1 MENYKNKIYARLD
14 KNNIVLKMFSSV
26 FEQPLKSDILIEE
39 GNEDYHAHVHLKYTV
54 RDESGNYNYKYE
66 NDKIV
71 ELTDE
76 EKEVLFPKQ
85 EIQTSENEMLISN
98 LLLDNAELKNKATE
112 LEELTSTLMLQ
123 IAELKGGNT
132 NV

>member
-14 KNNIVLKMFSSV
+14 KNNIVIKMFSSI
-26 FEQPLKSDILIEE
+26 FEQPLKSDILVEE
-39 GNEDYHAHVHLKYTV
+39 GNEEYHAHVHLKYAII
-54 RDESGNYNYKYE
+54 DENGNYNYKYE
-66 NDKIV
+66 NNKLI

-85 EIQTSENEMLISN
+85 VPQPSENEMLVSS
-98 LLLDNAELKNKATE
+98 LLLDNAELKNKTSE
-112 LEELTSTLMLQ
+112 LENLASTLLLQ
-123 IAELKGGNT
+123 IAELKGGNA